1 MTVAELRLSIEQ
13 MSESEIQTQY
23 DQYRS
28 LQARGVRDE
37 IVLTILEDE
46 LYNRTVLAPE

>member
-1 MTVAELRLSIEQ
+1 MTIAQLRMNIEQ
-13 MSESEIQTQY
+13 MSESEVQTEY

-37 IVLTILEDE
+37 IMLTLLEDE
-46 LYNRTVLAPE
+46 LYNRTVLE

>member
-1 MTVAELRLSIEQ
+1 MTIAELRLRIEQ

-28 LQARGVRDE
+28 LQSKGVRDE
-37 IVLTILEDE
+37 IMITLLEDE
-46 LYNRTVLAPE
+46 LYNRTMLA